1 MYKEWRHII
10 SNLFVNL
17 NAHRSLFFMKHS
29 LIQKITDNSLIFLS
43 VMAVPLNIILYIVF
57 KERGQH
63 FEIFVTPFLSLFVF
77 GFTFFRNRIP
87 LHIKVKVLNVIFLSG
102 GIFAVLMGLLDLGSL
117 WFLLSIIYTL
127 FILRR
132 RVALFIFSSAL
143 GYMII
148 AGYMLVTK
156 SGFIPLGAVVF
167 ENCYYPCI
175 ITRILHFII
184 VGFLIY
190 YIVGSF
196 LKEIRENMLVLN
208 RQSEDLQKL
217 NENLKKESIAK
228 QKIQAEL
235 IDAII
240 LTEERERKRI
250 ARDLHDGLGPI
261 LSSVHLY
268 YQAYIDAKTEEEKSK
283 IEVKLKQNIKNA
295 MQDVSKI
302 SHNISPEIIEN
313 NGLIVGL
320 NNFINEIG
328 IKKDLEISFEYD
340 EFGRFD
346 IKKELSLYRVVTELI
361 NNTIK
366 HAKASLIHIQIGV
379 EDGNIIVNYCDNG
392 QGIDQTKLQQN
403 TGIGLKNIA
412 NRMQSLGG
420 SFVYNS
426 KKRKAFRA
434 RLILPL

>member
-1 MYKEWRHII
+1 MYRELQHII

-17 NAHRSLFFMKHS
+17 NASHSKFFMKHS
-29 LIQKITDNSLIFLS
+29 LIQRITDNSLIFLS

-63 FEIFVTPFLSLFVF
+63 FEIFVTPFLSLFVL
-77 GFTFFRNRIP
+77 GFTFFRSRIP
-87 LHIKVKVLNVIFLSG
+87 LQIKVKVLNVIFLSG
-102 GIFAVLMGLLDLGSL
+102 GVFAVLMGLLDLGSL
-117 WFLLSIIYTL
+117 WFMLSIIYTL

-132 RVALFIFSSAL
+132 RVALFIFFSAL
-143 GYMII
+143 GFMMI
-148 AGYMLVTK
+148 AGYMLATQ
-156 SGFIPLGAVVF
+156 SGFIPLGPIF
-167 ENCYYPCI
+167 ENCYYPCVV
-175 ITRILHFII
+175 TRILHFII

-190 YIVGSF
+190 YIIGSF
-196 LKEIRENMLVLN
+196 LKEINENMLVLN
-208 RQSEDLQKL
+208 QQANDLQMV
-217 NENLKKESIAK
+217 NENLKKESEAK

-250 ARDLHDGLGPI
+250 ARDLHDGLGPV

-268 YQAYIDAKTEEEKSK
+268 YQAYIDAKSEEEKAK

-295 MQDVSKI
+295 MHDVSKI

-328 IKKDLEISFEYD
+328 VKKDLEISFEYD
-340 EFGRFD
+340 EVERFD
-346 IKKELSLYRVVTELI
+346 IKKELSLYRAVTELI

-366 HAKASLIHIQIGV
+366 HAKASLIHIQITV
-379 EDGNIIVNYCDNG
+379 EEGNIIINYCDNG
-392 QGIDQTKLQQN
+392 QGMDQTKLQQS

-420 SFVYNS
+420 SFVFIS
-426 KKRKAFRA
+426 KDGKAFRA